1 MYPVFANMATAM
13 DALHAFRGARWIS
26 PGFHHG
32 CAACISVGVVH
43 GCGARWIS
51 PGFHHGCA
59 ACISVGVQIS
69 LNFRMPR
76 IYYRTRD
83 HNAQPPMLVTAAC
96 FTCRYARCIHTQ
108 LPLPHVYILSHTHMQ
123 VWVHTIYTYT
133 HVHTHTYGVPC
144 TTAFDIWCLR

>member
-1 MYPVFANMATAM
+1 MATAM

-83 HNAQPPMLVTAAC
+83 HNAQPPMLVT
-96 FTCRYARCIHTQ
+96 
-108 LPLPHVYILSHTHMQ
+108 LPHVSHAGMHAA
-123 VWVHTIYTYT
+123 YT
-133 HVHTHTYGVPC
+133 HSCHYRMSIFYHTLIYRYGCTLYTHTHTYTHIRMVYLVPLLLTSGVY
-144 TTAFDIWCLR
+144 DKIWIA